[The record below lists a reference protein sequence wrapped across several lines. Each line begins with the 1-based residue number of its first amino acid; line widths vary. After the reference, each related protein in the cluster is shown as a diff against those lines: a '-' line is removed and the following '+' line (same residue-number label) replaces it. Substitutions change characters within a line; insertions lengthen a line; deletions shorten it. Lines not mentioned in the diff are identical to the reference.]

1 MQNMAHAQD
10 MQFRIQPFAVARAR
24 TGDVVPQLDLLAA
37 FGSQKHKWLGAS
49 SYTYLSQGYALSYA
63 GPEFYPTSWA
73 LISTYA
79 GLEQG
84 PTLAESWRA
93 AAFIGLYGKPV
104 SWTALLE
111 TGGTGPWIG
120 SDLRFDVSPQRFW
133 FTASYRRFVGLGAR
147 VYLGL
152 VLDRERTFA
161 FWAGY
166 APWDPEH
173 PSQRKTDQIL
183 FGMYA
188 LLKSK
193 EQPAAVPGDRPMRA
207 AQTVPE
213 PSAPPPVVIASEPST
228 PPATLADG
236 KAPPVDP
243 TSMGPAPD
251 PFADEK
257 TETEASGDT
266 PADAPPAPETPQ
278 TGLAPFAPPESQG
291 QPVLR

>member
-1 MQNMAHAQD
+1 
-10 MQFRIQPFAVARAR
+10 MQFRIQPFAVARVR
-24 TGDVVPQLDLLAA
+24 TSDVVPQLDLLAA
-37 FGSQKHKWLGAS
+37 FGSHKHKWLGAS

-63 GPEFYPTSWA
+63 GPEFYPSTWA

-79 GLEQG
+79 GIEQG

-93 AAFIGLYGKPV
+93 ATFIGLYGKPI

-120 SDLRFDVSPQRFW
+120 SDLRVDVSPQRFW

-147 VYLGL
+147 VYVGL

-193 EQPAAVPGDRPMRA
+193 EVPVAAPTDRPLRA
-207 AQTVPE
+207 DIPASV
-213 PSAPPPVVIASEPST
+213 PSAPAPFVIGDAAPQT
-228 PPATLADG
+228 PGADKQS

-243 TSMGPAPD
+243 ASMGPAPD
-251 PFADEK
+251 PFAEPNAEDK
-257 TETEASGDT
+257 PDADT
-266 PADAPPAPETPQ
+266 SPDAPSVPETPQ
-278 TGLAPFAPPESQG
+278 TGLAPFAPPETKG
-291 QPVLR
+291 PPVLR